1 MALTMMYCYMSFWFL
16 GLAWPL
22 SCTVI
27 SNGAVI
33 GFLFRSDTLEPS
45 SWMLAGGPMALEDT
59 NLDTQQQIEN
69 IVKEVFLS
77 HGAIQMSSS
86 EVMLKGGTLSY

>member
-1 MALTMMYCYMSFWFL
+1 
-16 GLAWPL
+16 
-22 SCTVI
+22 
-27 SNGAVI
+27 
-33 GFLFRSDTLEPS
+33 
-45 SWMLAGGPMALEDT
+45 MLAGGPMALEDT